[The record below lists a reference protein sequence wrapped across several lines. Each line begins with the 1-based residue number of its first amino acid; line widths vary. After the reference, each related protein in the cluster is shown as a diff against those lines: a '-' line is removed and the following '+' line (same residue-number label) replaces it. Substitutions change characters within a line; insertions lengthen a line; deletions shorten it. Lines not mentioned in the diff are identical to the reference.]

1 MYAIS
6 DTGHTTEEYHTIFL
20 PFSGQNIVTLEVQDF
35 LAPDKTFDTDLA
47 CFLKKAKEIKKIN
60 RRYNIYLWAEGYF

>member
-1 MYAIS
+1 MHTLS

-20 PFSGQNIVTLEVQDF
+20 PFSGQNIGTLEVQDF

-47 CFLKKAKEIKKIN
+47 CCLKKEKEIK
-60 RRYNIYLWAEGYF
+60 